1 MAIIETQK
9 KVNLAIIQSSLDWD
23 TTTSTWP
30 TGKVDLNHPVGRIY
44 GGGKINWT
52 ITTSSEA
59 ITDYLKHDLCVIL
72 QARHT

>member
-9 KVNLAIIQSSLDWD
+9 KVNLAIIQSYLDWD
-23 TTTSTWP
+23 TTTSSWP